1 MQPPYEP
8 PDDLPSARLLS
19 WLSLCALLLAAFI
32 AVAVVLPA
40 ETDRDPTGLGRV
52 FGLAE
57 MGRIKVALANEA
69 AADAKAADAKAA
81 DVKAADAGPNVG
93 ERRPTTVPG
102 SRWRDSMSIT
112 LQPSEGIEIKM
123 SMRTAEK
130 ARYAWTTDGG
140 EVYFNMHGEPPNAP
154 KDYAAHRYGKGTSAA
169 ESGELVAAFDGV
181 HGWFWR
187 NRTEQPITITLQ
199 TAGEY
204 LVLKELK

>member
-8 PDDLPSARLLS
+8 PGYLPSVRLLS

-40 ETDRDPTGLGRV
+40 ETDRDPTGLGRM

-69 AADAKAADAKAA
+69 AADAKAADAR
-81 DVKAADAGPNVG
+81 PNVG

-112 LQPSEGIEIKM
+112 LQPSEGIEVKM

-169 ESGELVAAFDGV
+169 ESGELLAAFDGV

>member
-8 PDDLPSARLLS
+8 PDDLPSVRLLT

-69 AADAKAADAKAA
+69 AADAKAGDAR
-81 DVKAADAGPNVG
+81 PNVG

-112 LQPSEGIEIKM
+112 LQPSEGIEVKM

-130 ARYAWTTDGG
+130 ARYAWATDGG
-140 EVYFNMHGEPPNAP
+140 EVYFNMHGEPPNVP

-187 NRTEQPITITLQ
+187 NRTDLPITITLQ

>member
-8 PDDLPSARLLS
+8 PGYLPSVRLLS

-69 AADAKAADAKAA
+69 AADAKAGDAR
-81 DVKAADAGPNVG
+81 PNVG

-112 LQPSEGIEIKM
+112 LQPSEGIEVKM

-169 ESGELVAAFDGV
+169 EAGELVAAFDGV

-204 LVLKELK
+204 LVLKEL

>member
-69 AADAKAADAKAA
+69 AADVKAADVKAA

>member
-8 PDDLPSARLLS
+8 PGYLPSVRLLS

-69 AADAKAADAKAA
+69 AADAKAADAI
-81 DVKAADAGPNVG
+81 PNVV
-93 ERRPTTVPG
+93 ERRPTSVPG

-112 LQPSEGIEIKM
+112 LQPSEGIEVKM
-123 SMRTAEK
+123 SMRTAEQ

>member
-1 MQPPYEP
+1 MQPPHEP
-8 PDDLPSARLLS
+8 PDDLPSVRLLT
-19 WLSLCALLLAAFI
+19 WLSLCALLLAALI

-69 AADAKAADAKAA
+69 AADAKAAD
-81 DVKAADAGPNVG
+81 VKAADARPNVG

-112 LQPSEGIEIKM
+112 LQPSEGIEVKM

-169 ESGELVAAFDGV
+169 EAGELVAAFDGV

-187 NRTEQPITITLQ
+187 NRGKEPVTLTLS
-199 TAGEY
+199 TAGDY
-204 LVLKELK
+204 AAIKGIPN

>member
-8 PDDLPSARLLS
+8 PGYLPSVRLLS

-69 AADAKAADAKAA
+69 AADAKAGDAR
-81 DVKAADAGPNVG
+81 PNVG

-112 LQPSEGIEIKM
+112 LQPSEVIEVKM

-169 ESGELVAAFDGV
+169 EAGELVAAFDGV

>member
-8 PDDLPSARLLS
+8 PGYLPSVRLLS

-69 AADAKAADAKAA
+69 AADAKAGDAR
-81 DVKAADAGPNVG
+81 PNVG

-112 LQPSEGIEIKM
+112 LQPSEGIEVKM

-169 ESGELVAAFDGV
+169 EAGELVAAFDGV

>member
-8 PDDLPSARLLS
+8 PGYLPSVRLLS

-69 AADAKAADAKAA
+69 AADAKAGDAR
-81 DVKAADAGPNVG
+81 PNVG

-112 LQPSEGIEIKM
+112 LQPSEGIEVKM

-130 ARYAWTTDGG
+130 ARYPRTT
-140 EVYFNMHGEPPNAP
+140 
-154 KDYAAHRYGKGTSAA
+154 
-169 ESGELVAAFDGV
+169 
-181 HGWFWR
+181 
-187 NRTEQPITITLQ
+187 QPIGTVRARLLPSRASWWPRSMACMDGSGAIARICRLRLRCKP
-199 TAGEY
+199 
-204 LVLKELK
+204 LVSISYSRSSSR

>member
-1 MQPPYEP
+1 MQPPHEP
-8 PDDLPSARLLS
+8 PDDLPSVRLLS

-69 AADAKAADAKAA
+69 AADAKAAD
-81 DVKAADAGPNVG
+81 VKAADARPNVG

-112 LQPSEGIEIKM
+112 LQPSEGIEVKM

-169 ESGELVAAFDGV
+169 EAGELVAAFDGV

-187 NRTEQPITITLQ
+187 NRTDLPITITLQ

>member
-8 PDDLPSARLLS
+8 PGYLPSVRLLS

-69 AADAKAADAKAA
+69 AADAKAGDAR
-81 DVKAADAGPNVG
+81 PNVG

-112 LQPSEGIEIKM
+112 LQPSEGIEVKM

-169 ESGELVAAFDGV
+169 EAGELVAAFDGV

-187 NRTEQPITITLQ
+187 NRTDLPITITLQ

>member
-8 PDDLPSARLLS
+8 PGYLPSVRLLS

-69 AADAKAADAKAA
+69 AADAKAGDAR
-81 DVKAADAGPNVG
+81 PNVG
-93 ERRPTTVPG
+93 ERRPMTVPG

-112 LQPSEGIEIKM
+112 LQPSEGIEVKM

-187 NRTEQPITITLQ
+187 NRTDLPITITLQ

>member
-8 PDDLPSARLLS
+8 PGYLPSVRLLS

-32 AVAVVLPA
+32 GVAIVLPA
-40 ETDRDPTGLGRV
+40 ETDRDPTGLGRLL
-52 FGLAE
+52 GIAE
-57 MGRIKVALANEA
+57 MGRIKVALAKEA
-69 AADAKAADAKAA
+69 ATGLKAADAI
-81 DVKAADAGPNVG
+81 PNVV
-93 ERRPTTVPG
+93 ERRPTSAPG

-112 LQPSEGIEIKM
+112 LQPSEGIEVKM

-187 NRTEQPITITLQ
+187 NRTDLPITITLQ

>member
-8 PDDLPSARLLS
+8 PGYLPSVRLLS

-69 AADAKAADAKAA
+69 AADAKAGDAR
-81 DVKAADAGPNVG
+81 PNVG

-112 LQPSEGIEIKM
+112 LQPSEGIEVKM

>member
-1 MQPPYEP
+1 MQPSYEP
-8 PDDLPSARLLS
+8 PGYLPSVRLLS

-69 AADAKAADAKAA
+69 AADAKAGDAR
-81 DVKAADAGPNVG
+81 PNVG

-112 LQPSEGIEIKM
+112 LQPSEGIEVKM

-187 NRTEQPITITLQ
+187 NRTDLPITITLQ

>member
-69 AADAKAADAKAA
+69 AADVKAA

>member
-1 MQPPYEP
+1 MQPPHEP
-8 PDDLPSARLLS
+8 PDDLPSVRLLT
-19 WLSLCALLLAAFI
+19 WLSLCALLLAALI

-69 AADAKAADAKAA
+69 AADAKAAD
-81 DVKAADAGPNVG
+81 VKAADARPNVG

-112 LQPSEGIEIKM
+112 LQPSEGIEVKM

-169 ESGELVAAFDGV
+169 EAGELVAAFDGV

-187 NRTEQPITITLQ
+187 NRTDLPITITLQ

>member
-8 PDDLPSARLLS
+8 PGYLPSVRLLS

-69 AADAKAADAKAA
+69 AADAKAADARS
-81 DVKAADAGPNVG
+81 NVG

-112 LQPSEGIEIKM
+112 LQPSEGIEVKM

-169 ESGELVAAFDGV
+169 EAGELVAAFDGV

>member
-1 MQPPYEP
+1 MQQQDEP
-8 PDDLPSARLLS
+8 PDDLPSVRLLA

-32 AVAVVLPA
+32 GVAVVLPA

-52 FGLAE
+52 LGIAE

-69 AADAKAADAKAA
+69 VAEVKEGARAKTSEA
-81 DVKAADAGPNVG
+81 
-93 ERRPTTVPG
+93 TQLTG
-102 SRWRDSMSIT
+102 SRWRDSMTIT
-112 LQPSEGIEIKM
+112 LQPSQGIEVKM
-123 SMRTAEK
+123 SMRTAET

-140 EVYFNMHGEPPNAP
+140 EVYFNMHGEPPNPP

-187 NRTEQPITITLQ
+187 NRTEQPITITLR
-199 TAGEY
+199 TGGEY